1 MTSPRLWK
9 TWKVSDALL
18 RRARLALPN
27 PDAESKGEFTKLDK
41 QFAEMLDHNE
51 HELALDLIEEMGLIA
66 QPRGGFWK
74 DLERAA
80 ENMELEDRIPRI
92 RSQFDKALAR
102 IKEGEQA
109 IDFNTWPLASPT
121 HHDNSTF
128 NPQSKPRPEQV
139 W

>member
-27 PDAESKGEFTKLDK
+27 PDPSSKQEFDRLDG
-41 QFAEMLDHNE
+41 QFTEMLENNE
-51 HELALDLIEEMGLIA
+51 HELALDMLEEMGLIA

-80 ENMELEDRIPRI
+80 ANMELDGRIPRI
-92 RSQFDKALAR
+92 RSEFDKALAR
-102 IKEGEQA
+102 IKEAEQNVDPNA
-109 IDFNTWPLASPT
+109 
-121 HHDNSTF
+121 
-128 NPQSKPRPEQV
+128 
-139 W
+139 

>member
-9 TWKVSDALL
+9 RWKISDALL

-27 PDAESKGEFTKLDK
+27 PDTESKEEFAKLDR
-41 QFAEMLDHNE
+41 QFTEMLDHNE

-92 RSQFDKALAR
+92 RSEFDKALAG
-102 IKEGEQA
+102 IKEAEQ
-109 IDFNTWPLASPT
+109 D
-121 HHDNSTF
+121 
-128 NPQSKPRPEQV
+128 
-139 W
+139 